1 MPLTLSV
8 LDQSP
13 IRPGATAAMALRET
27 IELAQL
33 ADRLG
38 YARYWLAEHH
48 ASAAFAGTA
57 PEILIGQVARETSRI
72 RVGSG
77 GVMLTHY
84 SPLKVAECFRV
95 LEALYPG
102 RVDLGIGRAPGG
114 TTRTAQALAHRG
126 GPPPETKEALLTAV
140 ENFPAQLREL
150 QGYLEDN
157 KGPEHPFPAV
167 RAMPQGPGAPELW
180 LLGSGGESAGYAA
193 DIGAGYCY
201 AHFINPG
208 GEALVDD
215 YRRRFRPAARR
226 AEAEAAIAALALCAE
241 TEAEARRLAL
251 PVQLW
256 GMRALSAPG
265 GGFPTAAEVEA
276 YLPQLSAEERALLE
290 ARAAQGAI
298 GTPEQVAHK
307 LTELARGYGV
317 REVFVLTITLDAEAR
332 RRSYTLLAEAC
343 GIGRDA

>member
-1 MPLTLSV
+1 MNLTLSV

-57 PEILIGQVARETSRI
+57 PEILIGQVARETARI

-114 TTRTAQALAHRG
+114 TTRTALALAHRG
-126 GPPPETKEALLTAV
+126 GPRPDTKEPLLAALDS
-140 ENFPAQLREL
+140 FPAQLRDL
-150 QGYLEDN
+150 QGYLEDD
-157 KGPEHPFPAV
+157 KGPEHSFAGV
-167 RAMPQGPGAPELW
+167 RAMPQGPGVPELW

-193 DIGAGYCY
+193 ESGAGYSY

-215 YRRRFRPAARR
+215 YRRRFRPSARR
-226 AEAEAAIAALALCAE
+226 AQPEAAIAVLALCAE

-251 PVQLW
+251 PLQLW
-256 GMRALSAPG
+256 GMRALAGPG
-265 GGFPTAAEVEA
+265 GGFPTAAEAEA
-276 YLPQLSAEERALLE
+276 HLTQLSAEERALLE

-298 GTPEQVAHK
+298 GAPEQVARK
-307 LTELARGYGV
+307 LEALARGYGV

-332 RRSYTLLAEAC
+332 RRSYALLAEAC
-343 GIGRDA
+343 GIGQDA